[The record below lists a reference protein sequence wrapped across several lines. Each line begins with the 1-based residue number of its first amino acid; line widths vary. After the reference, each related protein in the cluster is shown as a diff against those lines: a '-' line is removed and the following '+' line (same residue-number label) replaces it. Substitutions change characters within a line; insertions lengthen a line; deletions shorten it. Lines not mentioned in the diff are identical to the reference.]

1 MIRWRFK
8 FCAQQLSAALT
19 KNETR
24 CISQHVDH
32 ASVNKRINNGFGGE
46 QSRPNVHIDD
56 ITEAYIHL
64 LKNNKLTGIF
74 NVGFENLKI
83 IEIAEMIASKT
94 GAKISVSSQRPK
106 IIQS

>member
-1 MIRWRFK
+1 MRLDVSVNMLTM
-8 FCAQQLSAALT
+8 QALT
-19 KNETR
+19 
-24 CISQHVDH
+24 
-32 ASVNKRINNGFGGE
+32 NGSITVFGGE

-64 LKNNKLTGIF
+64 LENNKLTGIF

-94 GAKISVSSQRPK
+94 GAK
-106 IIQS
+106 